1 MSEIFHN
8 LPDGLYDWVERSGGG
23 SITRL
28 ERHLARREAWVVD
41 ITAPNGNVT
50 EGFLRLDR
58 NPVKG
63 SATSLYKEAMIC
75 RALESTD
82 IPAPK
87 LYAWS
92 DDHCAAL
99 LARDPGRSDIDKL
112 DDYGTPED
120 DNAGLHQSHSAPAPP
135 QY

>member
-8 LPDGLYDWVERSGGG
+8 LPDGLYEWVEQSGGG

-41 ITAPNGNVT
+41 ITAPNGDVM

-58 NPVKG
+58 NPVEG

-75 RALESTD
+75 QALGGTD
-82 IPAPK
+82 IPVPK
-87 LYAWS
+87 LHAWS
-92 DDHCAAL
+92 DEHCAAL
-99 LARDPGRSDIDKL
+99 LARDGGRSDIDKL
-112 DDYGTPED
+112 NDT
-120 DNAGLHQSHSAPAPP
+120 ARH
-135 QY
+135 